1 MSQEFRDLFVDE
13 LRDVYSA
20 ENQILKALPKMVKAA
35 QNKELKQAFS
45 DHLAASKVHV
55 ERLNGIFESL
65 GLSKKGKLCKGMEG
79 LLAEGAEVIA
89 EDLPGAVKDAA
100 LIAAAQ
106 RVEHYEMAAYGC
118 LRAFAKALGELDVAR
133 VLQATLDEEGDADR
147 LLSQIA
153 EFAVNLEASSFSGS
167 PSPSRRSLSVCS
179 TYFGAPGNEAATL
192 R

>member
-1 MSQEFRDLFVDE
+1 MSHEFRDLFVSE

-35 QNKELKQAFS
+35 SNQELKKAFS
-45 DHLAASKVHV
+45 DHLAATKVHV
-55 ERLNGIFESL
+55 ERLGGIFESF
-65 GLSKKGKLCKGMEG
+65 GLAKKGKLCKGMEG
-79 LLAEGAEVIA
+79 LLAEGAEVLGA
-89 EDLPGAVKDAA
+89 DLPGAVKDAA

-118 LRAFAKALGELDVAR
+118 LRAFAKALGEMDTAR

-153 EFAVNLEASSFSGS
+153 EFAVNLEASAG
-167 PSPSRRSLSVCS
+167 
-179 TYFGAPGNEAATL
+179 
-192 R
+192 